1 MTSQIN
7 PNNINGA
14 YPVAGQDNNSQGF
27 RDNFTNTGTNFQY
40 AANEITDLQNKVIVS
55 APLTNG
61 GNLLVQNDMLNSP
74 LINALVSDFAFATVA
89 LGTLSG
95 TVAIDYSTGHF
106 QTVTA
111 GAPISLN
118 FVNWPIAGQ
127 TGVISVQATVNN
139 LAYTLTLPTAVG
151 TGTAAQSA
159 VGIQGLNT
167 ITNVLTFAETGTYTF
182 TFTTSDGG
190 TTIYISDDT
199 RPRNYFMND
208 VTIGNVA
215 NSTSTTTGALVVAGG
230 TGIVG
235 NLYVGGTIFGTSN
248 IIVSSANTANTANT
262 AGYVT
267 GNAQG
272 NITSVGTLVLLNV
285 TGNIGTS
292 SNFSS
297 TGNVIGGLVLSNTN
311 VSATGNVLA
320 GGNIS
325 AGGNV
330 IGSIV
335 TGSVTNTGLEFVSP
349 VFQTVGAAPS
359 TVTLSSVTTVNILNN
374 TGTSQT
380 AIAPPGSPVDGQI
393 TSFSIYGTNPAN
405 LSVSSGT
412 WNPSFANTSVAVG
425 TVFKY
430 VYQASGTSWFKIA

>member
-74 LINALVSDFAFATVA
+74 LINALVSDFAFATAA

-95 TVAIDYSTGHF
+95 TATIDYTAGHF
-106 QTVTA
+106 QTVTT

-118 FVNWPIAGQ
+118 FTNWPIAGQ
-127 TGVISVQATVNN
+127 TGVISVQVTVNN

-151 TGTAAQSA
+151 TGAAAQSA

-167 ITNVLTFAETGTYTF
+167 ITNVLTFAEIGTYTF

-208 VTIGNVA
+208 VTIGNTA

-235 NLYVGGTIFGTSN
+235 NLYVGGTIFGISN
-248 IIVSSANTANTANT
+248 VIVSSANTANTANT

-272 NITSVGTLVLLNV
+272 NITSVGTLVLLDV

-292 SNFSS
+292 SNFSA

-311 VSATGNVLA
+311 VSATGNVFA
-320 GGNIS
+320 GADIS

-359 TVTLSSVTTVNILNN
+359 TVTLSSTTTVNILDN

-380 AIAPPGSPVDGQI
+380 TINPPASPADGQV

-405 LSVSSGT
+405 LLVGTGT
-412 WNPSFANTSVAVG
+412 WQPSFTSTSVAVG

-430 VYQASGTSWFKIA
+430 VYQTSGGTWFKIA